1 MCGIAGFAP
10 KPDRP
15 FLDAATLARMTG
27 LLAHRGPDAETFM
40 VDRGFGLGHRRLSI
54 IDVEGG
60 DNPLEDPDGAVSL
73 VFNGEIYNHLELR
86 ADLETRGARPR
97 TRSDGEVI
105 VHGYLAWG
113 LDGLLERLRGMFAFA
128 LVDRRDRTL
137 HLARDPF
144 GIKPLYHATT
154 RDALVFGSEIKAIT
168 GALPGPWDMSRRGLL
183 QSACLGFTL
192 APDTIFERVRN
203 LPPGHV
209 ATWRDGRLDIRPY
222 HTLTFAPDR
231 ELDDPEALWERF
243 RETVDR
249 HLMSEVPLGAF
260 LSGGIDS
267 AAVVAAMSDSS
278 TGPIDAI
285 TVGIQAP
292 GMDERAHARLTADAL
307 ANVRLHDEAADASI
321 TELLPRLA
329 WHLDQPFA
337 DSSAAPTWLVS
348 EAAKRHVTVALSG
361 DGGDENFAGYRRT
374 RFDVLEDNIRRR
386 VPEPLGRHLIG
397 PLGRAWPTSPRLPQ
411 PLRAGT
417 LLKNVGGDWLGA
429 YIRSM
434 ARMSETR
441 ARRLLHADALD
452 REPLRAGF
460 ERHAGSAAHLDP
472 LSRVLAMDFKTWLA
486 DDILLKVDRMSM
498 AHGLEVRVPLLDTD
512 FVAYTA
518 GLPTRAKL
526 RKGRGKQLFRKALR
540 HRIPDPIL
548 NRRKQGFH
556 LPLDA
561 WLTGPL
567 QLQLRALAADRSGPL
582 ADLVDLDLVSSSID
596 EHAQRGADR
605 STELWFVL
613 MLDGFLRHGAQN
625 TRPTRDD
632 GAARS
637 HRDLQVAGLG
647 ARTAPIR
654 ETGS

>member
-15 FLDAATLARMTG
+15 LLDAATLQRMTG

-60 DNPLEDPDGAVSL
+60 DNPLEDPYGAVSL

-86 ADLETRGARPR
+86 AELEANGARPR

-105 VHGYLAWG
+105 LHGYLAYG
-113 LDGLLERLRGMFAFA
+113 LDRMLARIRGMFAFA
-128 LVDRRDRTL
+128 LFDRRDLTL

-144 GIKPLYHATT
+144 GIKPLYHSTT
-154 RDALVFGSEIKAIT
+154 RDALLFGSEIKAIT
-168 GALPGPWDMSRRGLL
+168 GALPGPWELSRRGLL

-192 APDTIFERVRN
+192 APETIFERVKC

-209 ATWRDGRLDIRPY
+209 ATWRNGDLGIRPY
-222 HTLTFAPDR
+222 HALTFAPDR
-231 ELDDPEALWERF
+231 ETADPEALWHRF
-243 RETVDR
+243 RETVGR

-267 AAVVAAMSDSS
+267 AAVVAAMGEISDR
-278 TGPIDAI
+278 PIDAV
-285 TVGIQAP
+285 TVGVEAP
-292 GMDERAHARLTADAL
+292 EMDERRHARLTAHAL
-307 ANVRLHDEAADASI
+307 GNINLHEETAGASI
-321 TELLPRLA
+321 TELLPKLA

-348 EAAKRHVTVALSG
+348 EAARRHVTVALSG

-374 RFDVLEDNIRRR
+374 RFDVLEDCIRQC
-386 VPEPLGRHLIG
+386 VPTPVGRHVIG
-397 PLGRAWPTSPRLPQ
+397 PLGRAWPSSPRLPQ

-417 LLKNVGGDWLGA
+417 LLKNVGSDWLAA

-434 ARMSETR
+434 ARIPETR
-441 ARRLLHADALD
+441 ARRLLHTDVLTP
-452 REPLRAGF
+452 EPLRIGF
-460 ERHAGSAAHLDP
+460 EQHAKAVADLDP
-472 LSRVLAMDFKTWLA
+472 LSRALAMDFRTWLA
-486 DDILLKVDRMSM
+486 DDILVKVDRMSM
-498 AHGLEVRVPLLDTD
+498 AHSLEVRVPLLDTD

-518 GLPTRAKL
+518 GLPTQAKL
-526 RKGRGKQLFRKALR
+526 RRGQGKQLFRQALR
-540 HRIPDPIL
+540 NRIPDQIL
-548 NRRKQGFH
+548 DRPKQGFH

-567 QLQLRALAADRSGPL
+567 QLRLRALASDRAGAVADY
-582 ADLVDLDLVSSSID
+582 VDLDLVATSIE
-596 EHAQRGADR
+596 EHAQGITDR

-613 MLDGFLRHGAQN
+613 MLDAFLEHGAHN
-625 TRPTRDD
+625 
-632 GAARS
+632 ARAN
-637 HRDLQVAGLG
+637 RA
-647 ARTAPIR
+647 
-654 ETGS
+654 